1 MPTFRYRTLST
12 NGQSATIE
20 APDRASAVRELLR
33 KGMTPS
39 AIEEIAA
46 PGLGPRS
53 ATVDT
58 AAPAASR
65 GLVIRRVMSRAETAW
80 FIRELATALQA
91 GLPLVQALRTIGKQG
106 RSPAQQAMLA
116 RLIDD
121 VEHGRSL
128 AEAAADV
135 GKPFT
140 ELMINMIRAGEAS
153 GRLADV
159 LAQSAELLDADVK
172 LRRSLLSATLYP
184 MILGVLIIAAM
195 VVLVTFI
202 VPGILKTVEGN
213 LKTLPLPTLIVKGLA
228 DFMQQ
233 WWWLVVLGL
242 VAAVFVVY
250 RLLADPA
257 IRLIVDARL
266 LRVPLLGRL
275 LRDVAVARFTRT
287 LATLSSAGV
296 PILTAL
302 RVTRGTLGN
311 KALER
316 VIDQVCEQ
324 VSGGKTIADPMERSG
339 YFPPM
344 LVQIVSIGERSGRLD
359 QMLSQAA
366 GAFEEKTQ
374 SSVKM
379 FTTALPPL
387 LVVIMAC
394 AVGFMVMAILLPVI
408 EMQGAIR

>member
-33 KGMTPS
+33 KGQTPS

-58 AAPAASR
+58 AAPASSR
-65 GLVIRRVMSRAETAW
+65 SFAFRRVMSRAETAW

-213 LKTLPLPTLIVKGLA
+213 LTTLPLPTVIVKGIA

-233 WWWLVVLGL
+233 WWWLVLLGL
-242 VAAVFVVY
+242 GAAVFVAY

-257 IRLIVDARL
+257 IRLIVDAKL